1 MNTKLNFKKLLLLVL
16 IGTFFTITPQ
26 LVGQEKKADIKD
38 FKIIIEKTFSGIKMK
53 SYEGSAWIDL
63 SFNLNN
69 VRVQAIDEYGMT
81 DLKNVSKNKDEN
93 LADYLFTITTTEN
106 GIKLRGIEGTT
117 WTELEFSLP
126 DNGKQAIDKFGMV
139 SLN

>member
-1 MNTKLNFKKLLLLVL
+1 
-16 IGTFFTITPQ
+16 
-26 LVGQEKKADIKD
+26 
-38 FKIIIEKTFSGIKMK
+38 
-53 SYEGSAWIDL
+53 
-63 SFNLNN
+63 
-69 VRVQAIDEYGMT
+69 MT

>member
-53 SYEGSAWIDL
+53 SYEGSVGLI
-63 SFNLNN
+63 
-69 VRVQAIDEYGMT
+69 
-81 DLKNVSKNKDEN
+81 
-93 LADYLFTITTTEN
+93 YLLI
-106 GIKLRGIEGTT
+106 
-117 WTELEFSLP
+117 
-126 DNGKQAIDKFGMV
+126 
-139 SLN
+139 